1 MRKNEK
7 NSIDWVFNHSDARK
21 AVTIIGARNL
31 TIVEAVNLVSTDKE
45 KVLND
50 YSKMIQH
57 NSDQADK
64 ELRRW
69 ITKTIKEYAEQDIYV
84 YFRFKR
90 FN

>member
-1 MRKNEK
+1 MRKNKK

-21 AVTIIGARNL
+21 AVAIIGARNL
-31 TIVEAVNLVSTDKE
+31 TLVEAVTFTSVDKE

>member
-1 MRKNEK
+1 MRKNAK
-7 NSIDWVFNHSDARK
+7 NSINWVFNRSDVKKVVA
-21 AVTIIGARNL
+21 IIGARNL
-31 TIVEAVNLVSTDKE
+31 SLVEAVTFISLDKE
-45 KVLND
+45 KVLNE

-84 YFRFKR
+84 YFRFTR